1 MNEFYHHG
9 IKGQHWGIRRYQY
22 SDGSLT
28 PAGLSRYRVARKEDG
43 ISKKLEQKT
52 QKLKESVDELRY
64 RKTGKQYVDT
74 FLEKGTTL
82 SRIQNNDTFTD
93 FAFYA
98 TYKKEDIDKYTGL
111 FGSNLKRRA
120 DKAASVLEKK
130 AEASKDE
137 KDIEA
142 SRKARE
148 DADNMRIY
156 QLKISA
162 TDKIKIPSDDN
173 AAHILNNLLDDS
185 DFKANVKASISDSK
199 KKMLRP
205 TQQVIY
211 EQAENALKKDRATL
225 TKSEKNAIYKAFN
238 LSLVNHNPQEVAAQ
252 NQFYKELKKKG
263 YSALLDYND
272 KEYSSYH
279 AKRPVIVFDT
289 NSVVLSSVS
298 EVNPKIISRL
308 NTKYNAERL
317 RKETTA
323 NTFGYL
329 QKQATKLTSEVYSS
343 TRRFIEK
350 HLNTR

>member
-1 MNEFYHHG
+1 M
-9 IKGQHWGIRRYQY
+9 
-22 SDGSLT
+22 
-28 PAGLSRYRVARKEDG
+28 
-43 ISKKLEQKT
+43 
-52 QKLKESVDELRY
+52 
-64 RKTGKQYVDT
+64 
-74 FLEKGTTL
+74 
-82 SRIQNNDTFTD
+82 
-93 FAFYA
+93 
-98 TYKKEDIDKYTGL
+98 
-111 FGSNLKRRA
+111 
-120 DKAASVLEKK
+120 
-130 AEASKDE
+130 
-137 KDIEA
+137 
-142 SRKARE
+142 
-148 DADNMRIY
+148 
-156 QLKISA
+156 
-162 TDKIKIPSDDN
+162 
-173 AAHILNNLLDDS
+173 
-185 DFKANVKASISDSK
+185 KASISDSK

-205 TQQVIY
+205 TQQVIF

-238 LSLVNHNPQEVAAQ
+238 LTLVNHNSQEVAAQ
-252 NQFYKELKKKG
+252 NRFYKELKKKG

-289 NSVVLSSVS
+289 NSVVLNSVS
-298 EVNPKIISRL
+298 EVNPKIISKL